1 MWGCGDTGY
10 TGGKGNRGH
19 IRVKTSLEDLG
30 IEGCLAH
37 GMMQSSSVQID
48 SRIFREETESRSLS
62 STYFWSN
69 IAHLRN
75 TYQSSSGK
83 SDTDRSTSCLFTSFF
98 SFHSLSYPK
107 SSDLPSLLV
116 TSFFFKYL
124 ANFHIPKPP
133 GKHKL
138 PPVPEKHNFYSTMCN
153 TVHK

>member
-1 MWGCGDTGY
+1 MWGCRDPGY
-10 TGGKGNRGH
+10 TGGIGDRGH
-19 IRVKTSLEDLG
+19 IRVKTILWRTG
-30 IEGCLAH
+30 IEGSLAH

-75 TYQSSSGK
+75 NYQSSSGK
-83 SDTDRSTSCLFTSFF
+83 SDTDRSTFCLFTSF

-116 TSFFFKYL
+116 NVLLLQILSQLSYSPAPRETQATSCSWETQL
-124 ANFHIPKPP
+124 LFH
-133 GKHKL
+133 
-138 PPVPEKHNFYSTMCN
+138 
-153 TVHK
+153 